1 MPWIVAWLDARHQS
15 IDPITIRPQVRIV
28 ASNPL
33 KTYISHALS
42 LLNDKG
48 HSTVVLRSMGR
59 AINKTVAIGE
69 LRVVPLTRSEP

>member
-1 MPWIVAWLDARHQS
+1 MDRCMAHSRHQNIPS
-15 IDPITIRPQVRIV
+15 NLQVRIV

-69 LRVVPLTRSEP
+69 LPGPAYQI